1 MRTTEKILTTVISA
15 LMICVLNISVF
26 AESRV
31 QNSFS
36 FSVQDCAYT
45 PLVAKFDDTEYATVY
60 CTANNAI
67 KVTICDSNHRPV
79 SKTITIPKD
88 SYARYNID
96 YSNLAYKGN
105 SYCLKI
111 CSDDYYTNVSGYWTP

>member
-1 MRTTEKILTTVISA
+1 MRSTKKLLTMIISA
-15 LMICVLNISVF
+15 LMICVLNISVL

-31 QNSFS
+31 QNNFS
-36 FSVQDCAYT
+36 FSVQGCTYT
-45 PLVAKFDDTEYATVY
+45 PLVAKFDDTEYAAVY

-79 SKTITIPKD
+79 SKTISIPKE
-88 SYARYNID
+88 SIARYNID
-96 YSNLAYKGN
+96 YSNLPYKGN

-111 CSDDYYTNVSGYWTP
+111 CSDYYTIVSGYWTP